1 MAQKKIITVF
11 GATGAQGGGLVRAI
25 LHDKN
30 SEFAVRAVT
39 RDPDSEHANN
49 LAAMGAEIVV
59 ADIDNAEEVQKAMN
73 GAYGAFCVTFFWAHF
88 SPEKEMAEAKIMAE
102 AAKAAGLKH
111 VIWSTLEDTR
121 HYIPLTD
128 NRMPT
133 LQGKY
138 KVPHFDAKGEA
149 DHYFIDAGVPTT
161 FLLASFYWE
170 NMIYFGA
177 GPKRGEDGVL
187 AITFPMGNKKL
198 SGIGSGDIGKCAYGI
213 FKKGT
218 SLIGKRIGVAGD
230 EPTCREMAASLTK
243 ALGEEVRYND
253 VTPDLYRS
261 FGFPGADELGNMFQ
275 FYRDFEEVCVSTRH
289 VPYSK
294 ELDPGLQ
301 NFDTWLKHN
310 AKKIPID

>member
-1 MAQKKIITVF
+1 MSQKKIITIF
-11 GATGAQGGGLVRAI
+11 GATGAQGGGLARAI
-25 LHDKN
+25 LNDKN

-39 RDPDSEHANN
+39 RDPESDNAMA
-49 LAAMGAEIVV
+49 LAAMGAEIVEANV
-59 ADIDNAEEVQKAMN
+59 DDESSVQNAMN

-88 SPEKEMAEAKIMAE
+88 SPETEMVHAKYMAE

-121 HYIPLTD
+121 HHIPLSD

-138 KVPHFDAKGEA
+138 KVPHFDAKGES
-149 DHYFIDAGVPTT
+149 DHYFIDNGVPTT

-170 NMIYFGA
+170 NLIYFGA

-198 SGIGSGDIGKCAYGI
+198 SGIASGDIGKCAYGI

-230 EPTCREMAASLTK
+230 EPTCSEMSASLSK
-243 ALGEEVRYND
+243 ALGEEVSYNE
-253 VTPDLYRS
+253 VSPDLYRS

-289 VPYSK
+289 VPFSK
-294 ELDPGLQ
+294 ELNPELQ
-301 NFDTWLKHN
+301 NFDEWLKEN
-310 AKKIPID
+310 AKKIPLG